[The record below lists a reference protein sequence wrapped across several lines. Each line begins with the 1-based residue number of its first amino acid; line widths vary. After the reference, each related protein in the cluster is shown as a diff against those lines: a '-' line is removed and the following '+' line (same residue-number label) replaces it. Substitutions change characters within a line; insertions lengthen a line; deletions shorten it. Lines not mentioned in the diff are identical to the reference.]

1 MLCLGA
7 VPAATTMYFREK
19 MPETPRYTLHKM
31 GNATQMV
38 ADMMYIAQEAG
49 VEAVVAKTATSGTG
63 GGGAPADSS
72 KSSSSTK
79 PIMATDKDM
88 SFFNFMS
95 SCGVLLLGT
104 AMCWFLLD
112 VAFYS
117 QNLFQKDIF
126 LQIGWLPPANK
137 MNAMG
142 ETANV
147 AKAQAL
153 IALGSTIPGYWATV
167 FTVDYLGRRTIQLM
181 GFIFM
186 TAFMGA
192 LAGGYHHLLNPNNPH
207 NQGLSNDQPGNKNGW
222 IAM

>member
-1 MLCLGA
+1 MLCLGS

-19 MPETPRYTLHKM
+19 MPETPRYTLHKEK
-31 GNATQMV
+31 NAAQMV
-38 ADMMYIAQEAG
+38 ADMGTIAQEAG
-49 VEAVVAKTATSGTG
+49 VSEAQSKSTATVTQSQKQLM
-63 GGGAPADSS
+63 S
-72 KSSSSTK
+72 KDD
-79 PIMATDKDM
+79 I
-88 SFFNFMS
+88 SFGQFLSKF
-95 SCGVLLLGT
+95 GVVLVGC

-117 QNLFQKDIF
+117 QNLFQKDVF

-137 MNAMG
+137 MNAME

-153 IALGSTIPGYWATV
+153 IALGSTIPGYYATV
-167 FTVDYLGRRTIQLM
+167 FTVDTLGRRTIQLM

-192 LAGGYHHLLNPNNPH
+192 LAGGYFHLLNPNNHH
-207 NQGLSNDQPGNKNGW
+207 NLGLSKDQPMKTNGW